1 MKRTTKRTWRNRK
14 RTGGKTKMDAVLT
27 WFRLH
32 IMSWLTP
39 PKTVE
44 IMDLIQII
52 VIAFFVYRLFIWLK
66 NSRAYTLLRGI
77 FLISAFVFV
86 ANALHMDVITWIL
99 GNIGVVAITAIVIV
113 FQPELRKFLEQMGRK
128 NWFSTLFALG
138 VSSKEDNIRFSDH
151 TINELVR
158 ACFEMGEVKTG
169 ALIVLERDVVLTEFE
184 NTGIPVDA
192 ILSGSLLINIFE
204 KNTPLHDGAVLVRG
218 NRVAAATCY
227 LPLTDNMGLSKS
239 LGTRHRAA
247 LGISEVSDSFTI
259 VVSEETGKVSFA
271 IDGGLTAGVSP
282 SELKEKLYALQRPF
296 ETQGRWKRKERK

>member
-1 MKRTTKRTWRNRK
+1 
-14 RTGGKTKMDAVLT
+14 MDAVLT
-27 WFRLH
+27 WIRLH
-32 IMSWLTP
+32 IISWLTP
-39 PKTVE
+39 PKQIE

-52 VIAFFVYRLFIWLK
+52 VIAFFVYRLILWLK

-77 FLISAFVFV
+77 LLILAFVLL
-86 ANALHMDVITWIL
+86 ANILHMDAIMWIL

-113 FQPELRKFLEQMGRK
+113 FQPELRKVLEQMGRK
-128 NWFSTLFALG
+128 RWINSIFELG
-138 VSSKEDNIRFSDH
+138 GKSEEERVRFSDH

-169 ALIVLERDVVLTEFE
+169 ALIVLEQDVVLAEFE

-192 ILSGSLLINIFE
+192 ILSGSLLVNIFE

-227 LPLTDNMGLSKS
+227 LPLTDNMDLSKS

-247 LGISEVSDSFTI
+247 LGISEVSDSLTI
-259 VVSEETGKVSFA
+259 VVSEETGKVSYA
-271 IDGGLTAGVSP
+271 IDGSLTAGVSP
-282 SELKEKLYALQRPF
+282 TELKEQLYAIQRPY
-296 ETQGRWKRKERK
+296 ERKHRWKRKEKKQRG